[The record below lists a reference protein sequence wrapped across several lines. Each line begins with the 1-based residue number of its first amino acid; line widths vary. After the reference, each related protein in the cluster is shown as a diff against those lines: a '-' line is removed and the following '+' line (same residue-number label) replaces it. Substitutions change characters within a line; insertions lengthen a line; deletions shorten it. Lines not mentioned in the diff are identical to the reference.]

1 MKSIMGEQKP
11 RKFFYGWV
19 VFALCFMMIFC
30 VLGFCSSAKSL
41 FLAPITEDLGISRSL
56 FSIADSVRYVTT
68 AVVNIFFGFL
78 IVRWRPRKMVAFG
91 FVALIAFALIT
102 SFAKNLAG
110 FYLGGFFLG
119 IGLSWTTTSLVGYV
133 VEKWFTKSK
142 GTIMGFILAANGL
155 GAALASQIFSP
166 ILNSR
171 SDGWRLAYRV
181 SAIVVA
187 SCGVLVV
194 LFLRNTPEE
203 LGLEPLGR
211 DKVAKAKRG
220 NSWKGISLK
229 EASKKSYFYLA
240 AACVFLTG
248 LILQSSGGISSA
260 HMKDCGIDPA
270 FIATCL
276 SIHSVTLA
284 CAKLFTGFF
293 FDKSGLSSTM
303 LFCGVCTVIATAVL
317 ALVSNNSMAMIYSIL
332 ESFAAPL
339 ETIMIPLIVL
349 DLFGSESYAKILGL
363 FISFNTAGYALGAP
377 LVNSIFDLTGS
388 YKSILLILSA
398 LSALV
403 MVLMQFCIA
412 KAHKLAKDLEKEEQ

>member
-1 MKSIMGEQKP
+1 
-11 RKFFYGWV
+11 
-19 VFALCFMMIFC
+19 
-30 VLGFCSSAKSL
+30 
-41 FLAPITEDLGISRSL
+41 
-56 FSIADSVRYVTT
+56 
-68 AVVNIFFGFL
+68 
-78 IVRWRPRKMVAFG
+78 
-91 FVALIAFALIT
+91 
-102 SFAKNLAG
+102 
-110 FYLGGFFLG
+110 
-119 IGLSWTTTSLVGYV
+119 
-133 VEKWFTKSK
+133 
-142 GTIMGFILAANGL
+142 
-155 GAALASQIFSP
+155 
-166 ILNSR
+166 
-171 SDGWRLAYRV
+171 
-181 SAIVVA
+181 
-187 SCGVLVV
+187 
-194 LFLRNTPEE
+194 
-203 LGLEPLGR
+203 
-211 DKVAKAKRG
+211 
-220 NSWKGISLK
+220 
-229 EASKKSYFYLA
+229 
-240 AACVFLTG
+240 
-248 LILQSSGGISSA
+248 
-260 HMKDCGIDPA
+260 MKDCGIDPA